1 MALKPGGFIPVVHAA
16 TKERPD
22 EIDTLL
28 SAEAVAR
35 ALAELGFATEIVAV
49 DLDLN
54 HFLALKRRDP
64 LLVFNLV
71 DAVRGDGRLAPV
83 IPSLLDAVGLPYT
96 GAHSDAWL
104 ETLSKVATKLKLE
117 REGLPTASFC
127 IEGAGLDPDAKVIVK
142 AVWEHGSLG
151 LDQDSVVK
159 GGDVA
164 RVIADRNARFGTDHF
179 AEGFV
184 EGREF
189 NLSLLEERGRGSVL
203 PIAEILFEDWREGR
217 PRIVDYDAKWTSD
230 SEAYIGTPRRFGLEK
245 AEPALAADLEGL
257 AKSCWDLFGLAG
269 YARVDF
275 RVDREGKPWILEVNV
290 NPCLNPDA
298 GFAAAAAQGG
308 LSYRDLIGCI
318 IDAAP
323 RALPALP

>member
-28 SAEAVAR
+28 SAEAVAG
-35 ALAELGFATEIVAV
+35 ALAGLGFATGTIAV

-54 HFLALKRRDP
+54 YFHALKRREP
-64 LLVFNLV
+64 VLVFNLV
-71 DAVRGDGRLAPV
+71 DAVRGNGRLAPV

-117 REGLPTASFC
+117 RANLPTPSFSVD
-127 IEGAGLDPDAKVIVK
+127 GAGLEPDALFIVK

-151 LDQDSVVK
+151 LDQGSVVK
-159 GGDVA
+159 GAVVA
-164 RVIADRNARFGTDHF
+164 RVLAERIQRFGIEHF
-179 AEGFV
+179 AERYI

-189 NLSLLEERGRGSVL
+189 NLALLEDRGRARVL
-203 PIAEILFEDWREGR
+203 PIAEILFKNWPEGS
-217 PRIVDYDAKWTSD
+217 PCIVGYDAKWASE
-230 SEAYIGTPRRFGLEK
+230 SEAYIGTPRRFGLEQ
-245 AEPALAADLEGL
+245 AESALAVKLMKL
-257 AKSCWDLFGLAG
+257 AHSCWDLFSLAG

-275 RVDREGKPWILEVNV
+275 RVDTEGKPWILEVNV

-298 GFAAAAAQGG
+298 GFVAAAATAG
-308 LSYRDLIGCI
+308 LSYRELIGRI

-323 RALPALP
+323 RALQAIA

>member
-16 TKERPD
+16 TRERPD
-22 EIDTLL
+22 EIDTLV

-35 ALAELGFATEIVAV
+35 ALGELGFATEIVAV

-71 DAVRGDGRLAPV
+71 DAVRGDGRLAPI

-104 ETLSKVATKLKLE
+104 ETLSKVATKLKFA
-117 REGLPTASFC
+117 REGLPTPGFSVD
-127 IEGAGLDPDAKVIVK
+127 GAGLDPDAKVIVK

-151 LDQDSVVK
+151 LDEGSVVK
-159 GGDVA
+159 GADAA
-164 RVIADRNARFGTDHF
+164 RVIADRVARFGTEHF
-179 AEGFV
+179 AERFV

-189 NLSLLEERGRGSVL
+189 NLSLLEERGRATVL
-203 PIAEILFEDWREGR
+203 PIAEILFEDWRQGR
-217 PRIVDYDAKWTSD
+217 PRIVGYDAKWTSD
-230 SEAYIGTPRRFGLEK
+230 SEAYVGTPRRFGLEK
-245 AEPALAADLEGL
+245 DEPALAAELEKL
-257 AKSCWDLFGLAG
+257 AKSCWELFNLAG

-275 RVDREGKPWILEVNV
+275 RVGREGRPTILEVNV

-308 LSYRDLIGCI
+308 LSYRDLIGGI

-323 RALPALP
+323 RALPAIA